1 MTTFEY
7 HPPTEKNRGPTGGD
21 RAKNRVRMGK
31 GREATRTMRGKWRSD
46 SGAGEIQK
54 RPDNDPAG
62 VAGGAL
68 FAARLMRP
76 RERACER
83 RRGPRARS

>member
-1 MTTFEY
+1 
-7 HPPTEKNRGPTGGD
+7 
-21 RAKNRVRMGK
+21 MGK

-46 SGAGEIQK
+46 SGAGEVQE
-54 RPDNDPAG
+54 RPDNDPAS

-76 RERACER
+76 RERACEH